1 MQRGRQN
8 KTGLVTRVGA
18 YSTSTTS
25 PNSKSQRR
33 RYLFQKI
40 VLNRRMM
47 SNSGVCTVWED
58 NSPDSLLDLAA
69 QCVLQNPHTLFTDQ
83 VRIPQEL
90 TFEGQEFALK
100 KSWLHF
106 HATSLSKD
114 QLIFSSFLGTF
125 CSSLDPSVLPWNLNC
140 LSHLNPPLTQ
150 RTLANWTR
158 PRILLGVLRGILVS
172 LCTWEPYLIA
182 PSGMDIMET

>member
-1 MQRGRQN
+1 MLVKTHFCYADPGLQRGRQN
-8 KTGLVTRVGA
+8 KTGLVTLRGT

-83 VRIPQEL
+83 VRMKSPKND
-90 TFEGQEFALK
+90 ALK
-100 KSWLHF
+100 GKITCTKKSGYIY
-106 HATSLSKD
+106 SLRRGRKMV
-114 QLIFSSFLGTF
+114 IFSSFLGKF
-125 CSSLDPSVLPWNLNC
+125 CSSLDPTVLP
-140 LSHLNPPLTQ
+140 
-150 RTLANWTR
+150 
-158 PRILLGVLRGILVS
+158 
-172 LCTWEPYLIA
+172 
-182 PSGMDIMET
+182 